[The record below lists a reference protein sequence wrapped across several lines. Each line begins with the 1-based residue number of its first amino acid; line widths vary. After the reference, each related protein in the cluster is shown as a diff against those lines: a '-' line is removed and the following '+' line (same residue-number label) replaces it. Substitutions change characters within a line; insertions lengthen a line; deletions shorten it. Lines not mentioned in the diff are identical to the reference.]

1 MLERFTKPARTV
13 VETATTYAKDA
24 RAGETRPEHLL
35 RAVLADET
43 CLASRV
49 LAEVGAPPAEL
60 RTVLDRL
67 RMQYVDGLDAED
79 AEALQAI
86 GIDLDEVVRRI
97 DDNLGFAAPSRR
109 RPKFSRASKKVLE
122 LALREA
128 VALRHN
134 YIGTEHL
141 LLGLVRQ
148 GDRVV
153 LDSLA
158 SFDVDTSALRVAV
171 GDAVRRTGEQTG

>member
-1 MLERFTKPARTV
+1 MLERFTRPARAA
-13 VETATTYAKDA
+13 VETATTYAKEA

-35 RAVLADET
+35 RALLADEA

-49 LAEVGAPPAEL
+49 LADAGAPPTEL
-60 RTVLDRL
+60 RAVLDRL
-67 RMQYVDGLDAED
+67 RVQYVDGLDAED

-97 DDNLGFAAPSRR
+97 DDNLGPAAPARR
-109 RPKFSRASKKVLE
+109 RPRFSRASKKVLE

-158 SFDVDTSALRVAV
+158 SFDVDRAALRTAVA
-171 GDAVRRTGEQTG
+171 DAVRRPGEQTG